1 MHNIILLIVN
11 IAFTVVYE
19 NFNDHNG
26 RQFTK
31 NTSKI
36 CIFVFYNAFQI
47 IIYYQNKFNFDNIT
61 KCVWLNYTLMKGKN
75 FLIASSGIYP
85 YVTNNDT
92 ADLAYKI
99 ARTVNGGKGQTRM
112 FMPRFGTV
120 NERRH
125 QLHEVIR
132 LSVVNIVIDDDDMP
146 LIIKVASIPKERM
159 QVYFI
164 DNDEFFK
171 RKFTFTDED
180 GNIFEDNDGR
190 AVFYAKGVVETVK
203 KLKWR
208 PDYTLVFDWFTSLLP
223 LYIKTYYK
231 NEPLFHGGKTYIVLT
246 DDSFD
251 QTMHDTLKNKLIF
264 DEIPEEFIK
273 KLEEPTQINL
283 LKNAID
289 LADGVILRAKNVPE
303 EIASHLEDKEIDI
316 VDVSDIDIEENE
328 AELKARIINAFG
340 EKTETN

>member
-1 MHNIILLIVN
+1 
-11 IAFTVVYE
+11 
-19 NFNDHNG
+19 
-26 RQFTK
+26 
-31 NTSKI
+31 
-36 CIFVFYNAFQI
+36 
-47 IIYYQNKFNFDNIT
+47 
-61 KCVWLNYTLMKGKN
+61 MKGKN

-85 YVTNNDT
+85 YVTDDDT
-92 ADLAYKI
+92 ANLAYKI
-99 ARTVNGGKGQTRM
+99 ARTVNGAKGQTRM

-171 RKFTFTDED
+171 RKFTYHDEN
-180 GNIFEDNDGR
+180 GKLFKDNDGR
-190 AVFYAKGVVETVK
+190 SVFYAKGVVETVK

-231 NEPLFHGGKTYIVLT
+231 NEPLFHSGKTYIVLT

-251 QTMHDTLKNKLIF
+251 ETMHNTLKNKLVF
-264 DEIPEEFIK
+264 DEIPQEYID
-273 KLEEPTQINL
+273 KLMEPTQQNL

-289 LADGVILRAKNVPE
+289 LADGVIVRAKSIPE
-303 EIASHLEDKEIDI
+303 EIAHYLEEKDIDI
-316 VDVSDIDIEENE
+316 VDVSDIDLDENE
-328 AELKARIINAFG
+328 AELKARVFNAFG
-340 EKTETN
+340 EEKIETN